1 MSDCL
6 PEPPTP
12 TSIAEPRGA
21 VRMRARRQ
29 TWSMASG
36 KKTSGIGPIEL
47 PVLVEVGREQRRER
61 RGARATAAYS

>member
-1 MSDCL
+1 MVWQLWPHMKAAKRVSDCL
-6 PEPPTP
+6 PLPPTP

-36 KKTSGIGPIEL
+36 KKTSGIGPTEA
-47 PVLVEVGREQRRER
+47 V
-61 RGARATAAYS
+61 YSSK